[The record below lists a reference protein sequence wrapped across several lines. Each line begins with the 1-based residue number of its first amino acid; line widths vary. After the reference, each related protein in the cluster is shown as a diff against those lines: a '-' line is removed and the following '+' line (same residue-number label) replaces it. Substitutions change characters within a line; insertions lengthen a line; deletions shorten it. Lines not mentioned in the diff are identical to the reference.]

1 MKAVPERVT
10 YRISLHWDRKL
21 LEEAESLSIEI
32 GLKRLAMEIG
42 EPFHDWLKFIFSRM
56 FNES

>member
-1 MKAVPERVT
+1 
-10 YRISLHWDRKL
+10 L